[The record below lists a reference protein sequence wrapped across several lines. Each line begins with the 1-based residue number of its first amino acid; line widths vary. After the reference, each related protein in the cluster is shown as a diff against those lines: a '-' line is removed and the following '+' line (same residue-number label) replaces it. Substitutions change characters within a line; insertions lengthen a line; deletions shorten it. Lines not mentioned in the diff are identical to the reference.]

1 MRSAVFAATLV
12 IATTLASSC
21 GDPNS
26 CQNATGAIEDSIT
39 AVCKEPAFANTPFC
53 RCCVPAGRF
62 SIDDTCTCQPL
73 VYNADFCYYKQG
85 SGGYPEVRAALQYA
99 TSVCLG
105 RPVAVPFGS
114 GDGGDGMCI
123 ATTTNTPS
131 SADAAPRADVGRRR
145 RGRSLRA
152 LPPF

>member
-1 MRSAVFAATLV
+1 MRSAILTAPLV

-21 GDPNS
+21 GDANS
-26 CQNATGAIEDSIT
+26 CQNATSAIKDSIT
-39 AVCKEPAFANTPFC
+39 AVCKEQAYANTPFC

-73 VYNADFCYYKQG
+73 VYNADFCYYKIG
-85 SGGYPEVRAALQYA
+85 PGGYPQVRAALQYA

-114 GDGGDGMCI
+114 IDGGDGMCV

-131 SADAAPRADVGRRR
+131 SGDAAPMSMPGDG
-145 RGRSLRA
+145 GS
-152 LPPF
+152 